1 MALIAHEA
9 QTPERLGDRA
19 LPAVLA
25 HKQQHPR
32 PARCVVDLA
41 LAGGGEERLA
51 LVQGHKGMNHDP
63 LLIDEGTVYVAW
75 VGLNID
81 LMQLADPQEHLP
93 PGPALFLGRIG
104 TEQQ

>member
-1 MALIAHEA
+1 
-9 QTPERLGDRA
+9 
-19 LPAVLA
+19 
-25 HKQQHPR
+25 
-32 PARCVVDLA
+32 
-41 LAGGGEERLA
+41 
-51 LVQGHKGMNHDP
+51 MNHDP